1 MYWKKDFDFLS
12 YVSSI
17 CLAYFQV
24 VEKESAAILHG
35 KLLLI
40 DIKRL
45 EIGIYNHFLTHEL
58 IKRYKIPKKKVI
70 SIFLFYFQLCFTIED

>member
-58 IKRYKIPKKKVI
+58 IKRYKIPKRK
-70 SIFLFYFQLCFTIED
+70 SDFYLSFLFSIVLYN